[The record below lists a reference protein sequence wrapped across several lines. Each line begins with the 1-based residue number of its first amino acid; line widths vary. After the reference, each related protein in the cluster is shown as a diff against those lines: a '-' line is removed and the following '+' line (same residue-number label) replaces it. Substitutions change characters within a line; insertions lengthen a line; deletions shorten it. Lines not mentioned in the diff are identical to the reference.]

1 MKRKEGQ
8 TVVGQEHEMES
19 THEDQEGR
27 GCVAFRKTL
36 GEQRKPENHIA
47 SCWEQ
52 PGVGKGTQKHEDR
65 SRSSEP

>member
-1 MKRKEGQ
+1 
-8 TVVGQEHEMES
+8 MES